1 MSLLYHKN
9 NKNNYENNILVK
21 TPQCEMSLKDLC
33 NKEYLKINH
42 IMHMIEKEFD
52 ISLHDYPE
60 LRGKILD
67 ISNFIRRI
75 PSSVSECLIVE

>member
-1 MSLLYHKN
+1 MINN
-9 NKNNYENNILVK
+9 NKNKYENNILIK
-21 TPQCEMSLKDLC
+21 TPQSEMSLKDLC

-60 LRGKILD
+60 LRCKILD

>member
-1 MSLLYHKN
+1 MINN
-9 NKNNYENNILVK
+9 NKNKYNHNKQILIK
-21 TPQCEMSLKDLC
+21 TPQSEMSLKDLC

-42 IMHMIEKEFD
+42 IMHMIEKEFN

-75 PSSVSECLIVE
+75 PYMEKEIM

>member
-1 MSLLYHKN
+1 MIN
-9 NKNNYENNILVK
+9 NKNNHNKQILIK
-21 TPQCEMSLKDLC
+21 TPQYEISLKDLC

-75 PSSVSECLIVE
+75 PNMEKEIM

>member
-1 MSLLYHKN
+1 MKN
-9 NKNNYENNILVK
+9 NTIKNKYKNNILIK
-21 TPQCEMSLKDLC
+21 TPQYEISLKDLC

-42 IMHMIEKEFD
+42 IMHMIENEFNV
-52 ISLHDYPE
+52 SLHDYPE

-75 PSSVSECLIVE
+75 PSSISECLKIE

>member
-1 MSLLYHKN
+1 MNMKN
-9 NKNNYENNILVK
+9 TMKSKNKYENNILIK
-21 TPQCEMSLKDLC
+21 TPQSEMSLNDLC

-42 IMHMIEKEFD
+42 LMHMIEKEFN

-60 LRGKILD
+60 LRSKILD

-75 PSSVSECLIVE
+75 PYMEKDIM

>member
-1 MSLLYHKN
+1 MNMKN
-9 NKNNYENNILVK
+9 TMKSKNKYKNNILIK
-21 TPQCEMSLKDLC
+21 TPQYEISLKDLC

-42 IMHMIEKEFD
+42 IMHMIEKEFN

-75 PSSVSECLIVE
+75 PYMEKEIM

>member
-1 MSLLYHKN
+1 
-9 NKNNYENNILVK
+9 
-21 TPQCEMSLKDLC
+21 MSLKDLC

-42 IMHMIEKEFD
+42 LMHMIEKQFS

-67 ISNFIRRI
+67 VSNFIKRI
-75 PSSVSECLIVE
+75 PSLEKDIL

>member
-1 MSLLYHKN
+1 MIN
-9 NKNNYENNILVK
+9 NKNKYNYKNNILIK
-21 TPQCEMSLKDLC
+21 TPSCEMSLKDLC

-42 IMHMIEKEFD
+42 IMHMIEKEFN

-60 LRGKILD
+60 LRSEILN

-75 PSSVSECLIVE
+75 PNMDKEIM